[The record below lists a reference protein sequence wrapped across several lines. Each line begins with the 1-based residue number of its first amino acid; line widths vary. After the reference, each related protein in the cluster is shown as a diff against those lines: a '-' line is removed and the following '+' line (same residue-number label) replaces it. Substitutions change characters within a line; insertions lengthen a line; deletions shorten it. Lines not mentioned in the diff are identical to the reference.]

1 VIGRFKWDVLDCIVV
16 GRRRP
21 GDSDEV
27 VVMFLKL
34 TPDLTRTPSLLT
46 SIRKS
51 TGTSLSPRHIPKFIL
66 QVRDV
71 PYTANGKK
79 VENAVKVIVSGQSL
93 VASGMV
99 VNPEFLDEYRQFVDL
114 GGASRM
120 SAKI

>member
-1 VIGRFKWDVLDCIVV
+1 
-16 GRRRP
+16 
-21 GDSDEV
+21 
-27 VVMFLKL
+27 
-34 TPDLTRTPSLLT
+34 
-46 SIRKS
+46 
-51 TGTSLSPRHIPKFIL
+51 
-66 QVRDV
+66 VRDV